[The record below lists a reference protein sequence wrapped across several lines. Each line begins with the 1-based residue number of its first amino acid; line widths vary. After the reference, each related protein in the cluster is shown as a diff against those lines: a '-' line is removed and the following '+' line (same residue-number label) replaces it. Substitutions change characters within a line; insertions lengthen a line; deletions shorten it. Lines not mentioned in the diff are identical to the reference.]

1 MKIIS
6 ASEIIVNLK
15 GLDRLH
21 RLGNDA
27 NMMDDHVTDQ
37 GKAPPR
43 YRAPALEKG
52 LDILELLAREGQPM
66 TPSLMAA
73 RLDRSVSE
81 LFRMILVLEHRG
93 YIAQSADGQG
103 FELTNRLFTLGMAR
117 TQVKSLMEAAMPV
130 MRELSEAIDQSCHL
144 AVASGEQ
151 MVVVARVENSGLLG
165 FSVRP
170 GHRRSIVES
179 TSGLVLFAFQHE
191 ALRAEWARQLDSFSD
206 KARLGSFHRQAD
218 LARERGY
225 VEAESDFV
233 HGVTDLSAPILTGGT
248 CVAALTVPFVQ
259 RKVLPRSLEETVHL
273 VRNAAGKISAAL
285 VESA

>member
-6 ASEIIVNLK
+6 ASKIAVNRK
-15 GLDRLH
+15 GLAGAP
-21 RLGNDA
+21 RLGDDA
-27 NMMDDHVTDQ
+27 LMTEEDQ
-37 GKAPPR
+37 TRSR

-73 RLDRSVSE
+73 KLDRSVSE
-81 LFRMILVLEHRG
+81 LFRMILVLEQRG
-93 YIAQSADGQG
+93 YIAQAADGQG

-117 TQVKSLMEAAMPV
+117 TQVKSLMEAALPL

-144 AVASGEQ
+144 AVASGDQ

-170 GHRRSIVES
+170 GHRRAILEA
-179 TSGLVLFAFQHE
+179 TSGLVLFAFQPE
-191 ALRAEWARQLDSFSD
+191 ALRAEWSHQL
-206 KARLGSFHRQAD
+206 KAPADFHRQAD
-218 LARERGY
+218 LARELGY
-225 VEAESDFV
+225 VQADSDFV
-233 HGVTDLSAPILTGGT
+233 HGVTDISAPILSGGT
-248 CVAALTVPFVQ
+248 CAAALTVPFVQ
-259 RKVLPRSLEETVHL
+259 RKVLPRSLEDTIDL
-273 VRNAAGKISAAL
+273 VRATAATISAVL

>member
-1 MKIIS
+1 MKILT
-6 ASEIIVNLK
+6 ASEITVNRK
-15 GLDRLH
+15 GLAGATPLSD
-21 RLGNDA
+21 DA
-27 NMMDDHVTDQ
+27 DMMDDQVTDTDTSRS
-37 GKAPPR
+37 R

-66 TPSLMAA
+66 TPSLMAS

-81 LFRMILVLEHRG
+81 LFRMILVLENRG
-93 YIAQSADGQG
+93 YIAQSTDGQG

-117 TQVKSLMEAAMPV
+117 AQVKSLVEAATPL
-130 MRELSEAIDQSCHL
+130 MRDLSEAIDQSCHL
-144 AVASGEQ
+144 AVASGDQ

-170 GHRRSIVES
+170 GHRRLVVDS
-179 TSGLVLFAFQHE
+179 TSGLVLFAFQPDT
-191 ALRAEWARQLDSFSD
+191 LRADWSRQLAAYPD
-206 KARLGSFHRQAD
+206 KARLALFHRQAD
-218 LARERGY
+218 LARMRGY

-233 HGVTDLSAPILTGGT
+233 HGITDLSAPILAGGI

-259 RKVLPRSLEETVHL
+259 RKVLPRSLKDTIQL
-273 VRNAAGKISAAL
+273 VRDAAGKISSAL